1 MTVACQAPLS
11 MGFTR
16 QEYWRRLPFPSLGDL
31 PLPGTELASPALK
44 ADSLPLSHLGRLK
57 LSVELCKKISGPY
70 PKPVTTVSLRWWYQ
84 YIFLSV
90 QIMLT

>member
-1 MTVACQAPLS
+1 MTVARQAPLS

-16 QEYWRRLPFPSLGDL
+16 QEYWSRLPFPSLGDL

-44 ADSLPLSHLGRLK
+44 ADSLPLSQLGSLK
-57 LSVELCKKISGPY
+57 LSVELCKKI
-70 PKPVTTVSLRWWYQ
+70 KPVTTLSLRCWYQ
-84 YIFLSV
+84 HIFLSV